1 MGHPARET
9 LGVSPTGMLRLAIVL
24 ALCVGPFGGVHA
36 VRPLRVQQDVLSGVF
51 SSVDSSTTSEVGD
64 GGSAVAEQRADTAP
78 QSDTCGTDDTAT
90 DLVWPAEWN
99 LTTPEQRALALSPL
113 FEDEDSQDGDSQSI
127 KSQRA
132 SRLLQK
138 LGPLLLGDVDTL
150 TIAAVGGSITL
161 GDVKRQEAAYPGLFA
176 HGLTEA
182 LGGDPENK
190 NIKHKKRN
198 VKITALNGAMGGTGS
213 GYFALC
219 INRHVSQSAD
229 LVLVELNVND
239 GTDRSFE
246 RVHRKLLDREN
257 RPAVLDVLAE
267 VWKEKMVEGF
277 IETGRDATA
286 NQPLNPPTDGT
297 PYPGFTRDVI
307 PGGDWL
313 KRLETLKH
321 YQVPFVSQ
329 AAAIEKEV
337 LRDSKEYPYGDDT
350 PKGHGAFAIDTWLRA
365 MDVQHVR
372 RHTFTSAGLHLTDKG
387 HKIIAELLLQVVF
400 EIGKKFPCQSAL
412 RAAVQAAESIEKYL
426 STERNNRGVGNS
438 LRGDIVDRPGGV
450 ESCLPPEA
458 LLAATVGDGDE
469 NENEHEKWS
478 LVADQSRNT
487 GEKKWGI
494 ASETAGAPWTVS
506 LDTRVVH
513 DTSGRNKNV
522 MDSSKNA
529 SVVTVAYLAS
539 YENMGTVDGTCSGT
553 CTCDP
558 FTINALW
565 NKTSSELAL
574 HEVRTSPPSEDCRV
588 TLALIEGDTGDTTD
602 TTPDTSPSKK
612 QKSRFKVLQITIQEE
627 FVQADRARAASQE
640 AGGAENAF
648 RQNA

>member
-1 MGHPARET
+1 MGHPERET

-113 FEDEDSQDGDSQSI
+113 FEDEDSQDGDSQST

-161 GDVKRQEAAYPGLFA
+161 GDVKRQE
-176 HGLTEA
+176 
-182 LGGDPENK
+182 
-190 NIKHKKRN
+190 
-198 VKITALNGAMGGTGS
+198 
-213 GYFALC
+213 
-219 INRHVSQSAD
+219 SAD
-229 LVLVELNVND
+229 LVVVELNVND

-469 NENEHEKWS
+469 NENENEKWS

-612 QKSRFKVLQITIQEE
+612 HKSRFKVLQITIQEE